1 MITAPDRLLYA
12 LGVLLAYAL
21 LCAGVAW
28 RHRRRQAAA
37 SARLEVEVS
46 PQAHPDPPVLVA
58 FASQTGR
65 AEGLARQTA
74 HRLQAAGIPVRVR
87 PLGELVASELQAAGR
102 ALFVVST
109 TGEGDAPDNASRF
122 VRVQMPAA
130 AGNLAPLRHAVLALG
145 DRAYADFCGFGR
157 RLDGWLRQNGS
168 QPLFERIEVDD
179 DEDTALH
186 RWQAALQSLGPA
198 AARAPARSAHG
209 PASSI
214 DNDRGAGKA
223 AVVAEGVGP
232 DAASAEARGEPPSLG
247 WDTREF
253 ETWRLAERAL
263 LNAGSPG
270 GECWRVALQPPGA
283 AHWEAGDLVEVLP
296 PGESRPRAYS
306 VASLPSDG
314 VLELIVRQARRPD
327 GQPGAAS
334 GWLTTGTAGGKA
346 VALRLRPHPLFR
358 VAGNAGRPLV
368 LIGNGSGW
376 AGLRSH
382 LKARAAVAGVP
393 APCWLVFGERTSAHD
408 RWAAAELSAWQARGV
423 LARVDLVFSRDTP
436 GQPYVQH
443 RLAHEHQRLLDWL
456 GRGAAVY
463 VCGSAQG
470 MGQGVDQVLRDTLG
484 DAAVEHLIETGRYRR
499 DLY

>member
-1 MITAPDRLLYA
+1 MITPPDRLLHA
-12 LGVLLAYAL
+12 LGVLFAYAL
-21 LCAGVAW
+21 LCAAVAW
-28 RHRRRQAAA
+28 RHRRRRQSA
-37 SARLEVEVS
+37 SARLGVEAS
-46 PQAHPDPPVLVA
+46 PQAAPDPPVLVA
-58 FASQTGR
+58 YASQTGR
-65 AEGLARQTA
+65 AEALARQTA
-74 HRLQAAGIPVRVR
+74 HRLQACGISVRLR
-87 PLGELVASELQAAGR
+87 PLGDLVASELQAAGR

-109 TGEGDAPDNASRF
+109 TGEGDPPDNASRF
-122 VRVQMPAA
+122 VRLQMPAA
-130 AGNLAPLRHAVLALG
+130 AGGLAPLRHAVLALG

-157 RLDGWLRQNGS
+157 RLDGWLRQQGS
-168 QPLFERIEVDD
+168 QPLFDRIEMDD
-179 DEDTALH
+179 DEPAALQH
-186 RWQAALQSLGPA
+186 WQAALQSLGP
-198 AARAPARSAHG
+198 
-209 PASSI
+209 
-214 DNDRGAGKA
+214 
-223 AVVAEGVGP
+223 V
-232 DAASAEARGEPPSLG
+232 AASAGDGGEASGLG
-247 WDTREF
+247 WGAVEF
-253 ETWRLAERAL
+253 EIWRLAERAL

-306 VASLPSDG
+306 VASLPADG
-314 VLELIVRQARRPD
+314 VLELIVRQARRPE

-334 GWLTTGTAGGKA
+334 GWLTTGAAGGKA
-346 VALRLRPHPLFR
+346 VALRLRPHPVFR

-382 LKARAAVAGVP
+382 LKARAACPGVP

-408 RWAAAELSAWQARGV
+408 RWASAELAAWQARGV

-443 RLAHEHQRLLDWL
+443 RLAQERQRLLDWL

-470 MGQGVDQVLRDTLG
+470 MGPAVDQVLRDTLG
-484 DAAVEHLIETGRYRR
+484 DAEVERLIESGRYRR